1 MQAEYY
7 QNCTKDLIFSAL
19 LRQVSVVTAYAR
31 VGFLFFRF
39 INLLIFKQVDT
50 LSFKT
55 ISANKA
61 TVNKEWVIVDAEGQ
75 TLGRLCAKVAKLLRG
90 KYKPNFTP
98 HVDCG
103 DNVII
108 INADKV
114 VLTGNKWN
122 DRIYLRY
129 TGYPGGQIEYTPAD
143 LLKKGG
149 DRLFRKVVKGMLPK
163 NRLGAKLLNN
173 MYVYEGTEH
182 KHEAQQPKLIDINSY
197 K

>member
-1 MQAEYY
+1 M
-7 QNCTKDLIFSAL
+7 
-19 LRQVSVVTAYAR
+19 
-31 VGFLFFRF
+31 
-39 INLLIFKQVDT
+39 DT

-61 TVNKEWVIVDAEGQ
+61 TVNKEWVVVDATGQ
-75 TLGRLCAKVAKLLRG
+75 SLGRMCSKVAKLLRG

-122 DRIYLRY
+122 DRIYFKH
-129 TGYPGGQIEYTPAD
+129 TGYPGGQREVTPAQ
-143 LLKKGG
+143 LMAKGE

-163 NRLGAKLLNN
+163 NRLGDKLLKNL
-173 MYVYEGTEH
+173 YVYAGSEH
-182 KHEAQQPKLIDINSY
+182 KHEAQQPKSIDINSLN
-197 K
+197 